1 MRYGGQH
8 REKNV
13 QNREKTFRIEKKIL
27 EYRNIFHGQ
36 KKKKMKSRKKI
47 KIEKNISES
56 RKIFNRIEKTISKLR
71 KIFKDQKLFSDKS
84 RENILNFMT
93 SHPIYVPS

>member
-8 REKNV
+8 RQKNV

-36 KKKKMKSRKKI
+36 KKKNEI
-47 KIEKNISES
+47 
-56 RKIFNRIEKTISKLR
+56 
-71 KIFKDQKLFSDKS
+71 
-84 RENILNFMT
+84 
-93 SHPIYVPS
+93 